1 MVQVGEIGKGDPD
14 HARLDDAVQL
24 VEVRLEQ
31 ALGDGDDWLGALH
44 DLRSVRARY
53 VLGTCTHHACTWHMV
68 AASMHYY
75 LRH

>member
-31 ALGDGDDWLGALH
+31 A
-44 DLRSVRARY
+44 
-53 VLGTCTHHACTWHMV
+53 
-68 AASMHYY
+68 
-75 LRH
+75 